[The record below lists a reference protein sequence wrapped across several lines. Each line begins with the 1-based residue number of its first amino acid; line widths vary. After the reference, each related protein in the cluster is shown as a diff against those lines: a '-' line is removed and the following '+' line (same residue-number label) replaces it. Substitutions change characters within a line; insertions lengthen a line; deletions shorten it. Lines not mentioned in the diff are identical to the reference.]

1 MCWKIFKYLQVIS
14 SLCEVILELGES
26 ETNVKYE
33 VAWPK
38 AVHHCIHGLVL
49 WYLLSLSSLA
59 EDFRDLLVLS
69 QSKQILAIWRFLAL
83 SHKTAG
89 WPNKASGQHK
99 AAPTGASQCLTFKS
113 WKSMSGAKVAKVKRL
128 VCGMLGVVCEVTR
141 DATGY
146 SGDSSFNVL
155 WCKVMHFT
163 FESSF
168 TLCACA
174 FLRGNPTLVH
184 DSLHSQ
190 GYDFNSL
197 LSFCLFCLPLLL
209 SGMHPRQMNL
219 SVHTCMQLHIYIYW
233 WLKLVVYIYIHEC
246 SLSRYY
252 INMYTWARCV
262 LTFTCSFT

>member
-1 MCWKIFKYLQVIS
+1 MAGYQKKEEEESLRWSHALNSTSSWSFNALLRRFEAVGFECFWTWTDVLENLQVS
-14 SLCEVILELGES
+14 SSVCEVILELGES

-113 WKSMSGAKVAKVKRL
+113 WKSMSGAKVAKVK
-128 VCGMLGVVCEVTR
+128 G
-141 DATGY
+141 
-146 SGDSSFNVL
+146 
-155 WCKVMHFT
+155 
-163 FESSF
+163 
-168 TLCACA
+168 
-174 FLRGNPTLVH
+174 
-184 DSLHSQ
+184 SQ
-190 GYDFNSL
+190 RFWIS
-197 LSFCLFCLPLLL
+197 
-209 SGMHPRQMNL
+209 
-219 SVHTCMQLHIYIYW
+219 
-233 WLKLVVYIYIHEC
+233 
-246 SLSRYY
+246 
-252 INMYTWARCV
+252 
-262 LTFTCSFT
+262 